1 MSALGDNA
9 ARWMA
14 WLTSKGGPF
23 DVGYSQPRRFSP
35 EIHAA
40 IADGGG
46 VADMDCSSGVAL
58 AYNAGGLTPP
68 FPEDDRTW
76 TGSLR
81 ELAGIRGFTVMDW
94 DEVGPH
100 AENLLPGDLLLSERD
115 SGGVGHVAMALWG
128 DAVGEAWVDSQGS
141 DGWDDPGEPAG
152 DQTGAETRQIA
163 YSSHPYTVSGR
174 WTHVLRYAGDEPTTT
189 PSQSA
194 EELPVHVIIA
204 GQQYDAADVIAAM
217 DQRIVEINKRT
228 IGLEQRQDLIIAK
241 LAQIA
246 DRVGRTGNDAAA
258 TRAAAESTAA
268 VVSGRGIDLADGTRT
283 DLGAALRDELNEKT
297 AAAAAGI

>member
-1 MSALGDNA
+1 MSALGENA

-40 IADGGG
+40 IAAGGG

-58 AYNAGGLTPP
+58 AYNAGGMSPP
-68 FPEDDRTW
+68 FPEDGTTW

-81 ELAGIRGFTVMDW
+81 ELAGARGFTVMDW
-94 DEVGPH
+94 GEVGPH

-128 DAVGEAWVDSQGS
+128 DAVGEAWIDSQGS
-141 DGWDDPGEPAG
+141 DGWDDPDELIG
-152 DQTGAETRQIA
+152 DQTGGETRQIA
-163 YSSHPYTVSGR
+163 YTSHPYTVSGR
-174 WTHVLRYAGDEPTTT
+174 WTHVLRYVGDEPTT

-194 EELPVHVIIA
+194 EELPVRITIS
-204 GQQYDAADVIAAM
+204 GQQYDAADVIAAI
-217 DQRIVEINKRT
+217 DQRVAMTDQRT
-228 IGLEQRQDLIIAK
+228 AGIEQTLGVIIAK
-241 LAQIA
+241 LSQIA
-246 DRVGRTGNDAAA
+246 ERVGLTGDDVAA

-268 VVSGRGIDLADGTRT
+268 VVSGRGVDLADGTRT
-283 DLGAALRDELNEKT
+283 DLGAALRDELNEK
-297 AAAAAGI
+297 AAQAI

>member
-1 MSALGDNA
+1 MSALGENA

-40 IADGGG
+40 IAAGGG

-58 AYNAGGLTPP
+58 AYNAGGMSPP
-68 FPEDDRTW
+68 FPEDGTTW

-81 ELAGIRGFTVMDW
+81 ELAGARGFTVMDW
-94 DEVGPH
+94 GEVGPH

-128 DAVGEAWVDSQGS
+128 DAVGEAWIDSQGS
-141 DGWDDPGEPAG
+141 DGWDDPDELIG
-152 DQTGAETRQIA
+152 DQTGGETRQIA
-163 YSSHPYTVSGR
+163 YTSHPYTVSGR
-174 WTHVLRYAGDEPTTT
+174 WTHVLRYVGDEPTT

-194 EELPVHVIIA
+194 EELPVRITIS
-204 GQQYDAADVIAAM
+204 GQQYDAADVIAAI
-217 DQRIVEINKRT
+217 DQRVAMTDQRT
-228 IGLEQRQDLIIAK
+228 AGIEQTLDVIIAK
-241 LAQIA
+241 LSQIA
-246 DRVGRTGNDAAA
+246 ERVGLTGDDVAA

-268 VVSGRGIDLADGTRT
+268 VVFGRGVDLADGTRT
-283 DLGAALRDELNEKT
+283 DLGAALRDELNEK
-297 AAAAAGI
+297 AAQAI